1 MHFCAKKLSNNMAVN
16 SLELVRP
23 LNTHFPSES
32 FQRKNRATFF
42 FPEISFFQWNEL
54 KSRVPFTNEPEFPE
68 IFVNGNRLC
77 VMHSH
82 LNDMEIP
89 GTKRFIPKGFELDAR
104 LSSSIW
110 SIRSFITETLT
121 ALHMIIIR
129 LLPFVLLKPL
139 VFLFRRQCK
148 TSEQRPWLEAHTSFF
163 FFLAYPEA
171 WCDEK
176 FYVYI

>member
-1 MHFCAKKLSNNMAVN
+1 MFHLQTNRNF
-16 SLELVRP
+16 
-23 LNTHFPSES
+23 
-32 FQRKNRATFF
+32 RKF
-42 FPEISFFQWNEL
+42 
-54 KSRVPFTNEPEFPE
+54 
-68 IFVNGNRLC
+68 FVNGNRLC
-77 VMHSH
+77 VIHSH

-129 LLPFVLLKPL
+129 LLPFVVLKPL

-148 TSEQRPWLEAHTSFF
+148 TSEQTLARSPYQLMFF
-163 FFLAYPEA
+163 ERTLRRGVTRNVMFTFKRIYTKDDRRFMTFLMCCP
-171 WCDEK
+171 
-176 FYVYI
+176 